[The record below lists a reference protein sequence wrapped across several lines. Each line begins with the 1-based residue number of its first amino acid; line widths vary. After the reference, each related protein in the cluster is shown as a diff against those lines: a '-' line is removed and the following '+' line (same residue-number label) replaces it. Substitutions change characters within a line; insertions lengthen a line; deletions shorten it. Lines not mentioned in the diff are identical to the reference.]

1 MVNEFLKDL
10 AKSDAEFEK
19 TEDQYLCQIFADDEE
34 IKSIESIAV
43 EKSIE
48 AADKCKTEAEFKA
61 LTGDDG
67 EEIFTGYDAVAWK
80 TVKAK
85 HKAFKKAL
93 NDLREALRISYNN
106 NREDFELE
114 ECFQKTMN
122 LYSNKN
128 LEDVDDIILYHE

>member
-48 AADKCKTEAEFKA
+48 AADKCKTKEEF
-61 LTGDDG
+61 
-67 EEIFTGYDAVAWK
+67 
-80 TVKAK
+80 
-85 HKAFKKAL
+85 
-93 NDLREALRISYNN
+93 EALVG
-106 NREDFELE
+106 EA
-114 ECFQKTMN
+114 
-122 LYSNKN
+122 
-128 LEDVDDIILYHE
+128 

>member
-1 MVNEFLKDL
+1 MAEEFSKEL
-10 AKSDAEFEK
+10 AEFDK
-19 TEDQYLCQIFADDEE
+19 IEDQYLSQIFADDEE
-34 IKSIESIAV
+34 IKRTEAMAVERSIAAV
-43 EKSIE
+43 EN
-48 AADKCKTEAEFKA
+48 CKTEAEFKA

-128 LEDVDDIILYHE
+128 LKDVDDIILYHE

>member
-1 MVNEFLKDL
+1 MAEELLKDL
-10 AKSDAEFEK
+10 EEFDRI
-19 TEDQYLCQIFADDEE
+19 EDQYLSQIFANNEE
-34 IKSIESIAV
+34 INRVEAEAV
-43 EKSIE
+43 ERSIE

-67 EEIFTGYDAVAWK
+67 EEIFTGYDAVAWE

-93 NDLREALRISYNN
+93 NDLREALRVSYNN
-106 NREDFELE
+106 NKEDFELE

-122 LYSNKN
+122 LYSNKD